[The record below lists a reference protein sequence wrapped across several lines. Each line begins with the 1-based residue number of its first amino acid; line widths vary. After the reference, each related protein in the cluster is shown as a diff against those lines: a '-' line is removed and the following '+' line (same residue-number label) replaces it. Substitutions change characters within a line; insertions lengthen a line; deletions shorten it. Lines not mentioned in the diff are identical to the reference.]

1 MRSNRCEDFLLKVIV
16 SASRSPPG
24 LSSGTFGVIFCSFGV
39 NLAVFFGSWGLFG
52 GAVGTFFGAD
62 GDLARQRCPKR
73 RQPPIPLTILDPS
86 WGPKPTKI
94 DQKSMPR
101 CPSCCMRFFE
111 TSCSPCSGGLIFW
124 VRGVQVGTKIDQKS
138 MPRCVKM
145 RSHVDFHFL
154 MDF

>member
-1 MRSNRCEDFLLKVIV
+1 MGSKRENGPKPSCFIE

-24 LSSGTFGVIFCSFGV
+24 QSSGTFGVIFCSFGV
-39 NLAVFFGSWGLFG
+39 NLVVFFGSWGFFG

-101 CPSCCMRFFE
+101 CIQIVHRFSDRF
-111 TSCSPCSGGLIFW
+111 LIDFW
-124 VRGVQVGTKIDQKS
+124 SMLGSIWAPFLGHVGHHMEDRRNSKK
-138 MPRCVKM
+138 
-145 RSHVDFHFL
+145 H
-154 MDF
+154 